1 MATRSFPLLCQCCI
15 SIYQCLQRLGLGR
28 NDCCQPMYMFTETKL
43 GRTISYKNQ
52 FSPRMH
58 PDLDLR
64 IFYIGA
70 IIHWGTNIIRYYNLA
85 WKFEYYIM
93 HRNMISNYYLILSKV
108 PRDVWIQLRSRKMWS
123 LASSWAASKPS
134 GHIFWN
140 RIFNSM
146 SYGYHELFSHLA
158 VCSWI
163 IVQAET
169 PWVSFDKKCR

>member
-1 MATRSFPLLCQCCI
+1 MPMLCFDISMPSAIGSRWEWLPSADVYVYWNQTGQNDILQKPIQSSYASWSGSTHLLYWCHYTQRYKINWLPNKNTTRGI
-15 SIYQCLQRLGLGR
+15 
-28 NDCCQPMYMFTETKL
+28 
-43 GRTISYKNQ
+43 
-52 FSPRMH
+52 
-58 PDLDLR
+58 
-64 IFYIGA
+64 
-70 IIHWGTNIIRYYNLA
+70 
-85 WKFEYYIM
+85 KFEYYIM

-146 SYGYHELFSHLA
+146 SYGHYELLSHLA

-169 PWVSFDKKCR
+169 PRVSLNKEYR

>member
-1 MATRSFPLLCQCCI
+1 MKEQILIFSRTYFCGLYYLILSLNMSEFIFQVWYCHEFYHDIHSESCLFGLVVLCDQPTNVRYSISRKNMATRSFPLLCQCCI

-70 IIHWGTNIIRYYNLA
+70 IIH
-85 WKFEYYIM
+85 
-93 HRNMISNYYLILSKV
+93 
-108 PRDVWIQLRSRKMWS
+108 
-123 LASSWAASKPS
+123 
-134 GHIFWN
+134 
-140 RIFNSM
+140 
-146 SYGYHELFSHLA
+146 
-158 VCSWI
+158 
-163 IVQAET
+163 
-169 PWVSFDKKCR
+169 

>member
-70 IIHWGTNIIRYYNLA
+70 IIHWGTNIIRYQTRNSNTTLCIAIWFQITISFYQKFLGTFGYNCAQGKCDLLPA
-85 WKFEYYIM
+85 
-93 HRNMISNYYLILSKV
+93 V
-108 PRDVWIQLRSRKMWS
+108 GQLVNPQ
-123 LASSWAASKPS
+123 A
-134 GHIFWN
+134 IFFG
-140 RIFNSM
+140 IGFSIPCLMVTM
-146 SYGYHELFSHLA
+146 SYFLIWQYALESSSRLKRLG
-158 VCSWI
+158 
-163 IVQAET
+163 
-169 PWVSFDKKCR
+169 